1 MSNRSKKL
9 YLFFFVFLA
18 GVFSTSIVLSTNNYL
33 NSKERENNTEN
44 TSYSQEFTENQ
55 NLLIDDLKV
64 SSNSIEN
71 SSFNNEIFPLD
82 QLKLT
87 GIIMANNEPIAL
99 VTYNNITGNIVEND
113 IGSHTTS
120 LLPQNVLLEKIDT
133 KNSRLLLSL
142 GNRKFIQELYPQNT
156 LEITK

>member
-87 GIIMANNEPIAL
+87 GVI
-99 VTYNNITGNIVEND
+99 
-113 IGSHTTS
+113 
-120 LLPQNVLLEKIDT
+120 
-133 KNSRLLLSL
+133 
-142 GNRKFIQELYPQNT
+142 
-156 LEITK
+156 